1 MVDKLFDA
9 NRVQYS
15 KLLALERK
23 EMMNQKEISDT
34 WVKYIYLLLEYTMKH
49 SKENNILFHNLDE
62 YQQTLV
68 LRSRANELRKYCN
81 LPAYE
86 VIYDPLDA
94 SIIVN
99 NISNSVSENDPI
111 FSILSPS
118 RTAEEVSIELE
129 IKYGDAL
136 KNIAALRGTV

>member
-1 MVDKLFDA
+1 
-9 NRVQYS
+9 
-15 KLLALERK
+15 
-23 EMMNQKEISDT
+23 
-34 WVKYIYLLLEYTMKH
+34 
-49 SKENNILFHNLDE
+49 
-62 YQQTLV
+62 
-68 LRSRANELRKYCN
+68 